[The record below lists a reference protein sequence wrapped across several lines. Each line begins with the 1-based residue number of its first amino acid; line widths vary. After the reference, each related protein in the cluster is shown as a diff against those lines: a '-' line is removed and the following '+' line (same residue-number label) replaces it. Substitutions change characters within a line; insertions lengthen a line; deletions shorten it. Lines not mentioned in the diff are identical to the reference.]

1 MEKLGIGL
9 ELELSS
15 CVNEWRIDVIKMKI
29 TWAMVILM
37 VVVGLILFALWIHQV
52 KIEKKQDE
60 IGIRASI
67 SHGMMRIP
75 S

>member
-9 ELELSS
+9 ELELSL

-52 KIEKKQDE
+52 KIEKK
-60 IGIRASI
+60 
-67 SHGMMRIP
+67 
-75 S
+75 